1 MKILF
6 LTGGLLLAA
15 TGVQAETLP
24 NGTPIQQ
31 ISASVFLLGAP
42 AEPEA
47 EPAPLAS
54 SAETVKVAA
63 VPTVDMT
70 LDEIIGERPEIMNQ
84 PRSLADIGAP
94 GGQDGFPGDGAD
106 IAAAAAAG
114 GAAVPETRPAEI
126 DTGRTAAVNPPAA
139 PEFPGMELRRE

>member
-1 MKILF
+1 MKFLF

-42 AEPEA
+42 AEPEV
-47 EPAPLAS
+47 ESAPLAS
-54 SAETVKVAA
+54 AAETVEVAV

-70 LDEIIGERPEIMNQ
+70 LDEIIGERPEVMNQ
-84 PRSLADIGAP
+84 PRSLADLGP
-94 GGQDGFPGDGAD
+94 SGEEDVFPGEDAA
-106 IAAAAAAG
+106 IASAAAG
-114 GAAVPETRPAEI
+114 DVVMPEPDLADI
-126 DTGRTAAVNPPAA
+126 DAGQTAAVNPQAA